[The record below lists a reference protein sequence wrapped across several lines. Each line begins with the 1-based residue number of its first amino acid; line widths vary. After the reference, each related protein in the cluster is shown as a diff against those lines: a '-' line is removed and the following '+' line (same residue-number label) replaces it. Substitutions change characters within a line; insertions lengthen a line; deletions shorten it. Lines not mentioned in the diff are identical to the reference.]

1 MSDQGLFL
9 DEVLEAQRA
18 QWLGAVH
25 LAAPISHR
33 IWTLV
38 ALSVIVAILI
48 WLFAGHYTRR
58 ERVSGSLV
66 PRAGLIELTAA
77 GEGIVTQLTAREGS
91 HVNKGDVLV
100 VLSSATVS
108 ASMGNTAVAVI
119 SELNVERAHLLS
131 DIDDTKASSK
141 DKSRGLQV
149 QQSELRKQIEQL
161 DGQLTIQRQQVTSQ
175 RTLLD
180 KIEPLASK
188 GYVSAFQV
196 QQQEMA
202 ALEAEAQVKA
212 LSRERYQT
220 EQQLSAVSDQLQQL
234 PFDTQAKLSDAGRQ
248 LAQVQQALDQN
259 EAQRAS
265 VLRASQDGTV
275 SSVLVHDGQ
284 AVSMGQPL
292 VAIVPSGTPLQAQ
305 LLVPSSAVGFVRV
318 GQHVSIRYGAFPY
331 EKFGL
336 QRGQVIGVSR
346 NALTPAEVQ
355 LLVGQT
361 PEQPL
366 YRVQVAI
373 DRQAISAYGKKQLL
387 KPGMT
392 LDADIMMDR
401 RRLVEWVFEPLFG
414 ISKHF
419 EGTR

>member
-9 DEVLEAQRA
+9 DEALEARSA
-18 QWLGAVH
+18 NWLGSVR
-25 LAAPISHR
+25 LATPVSHR
-33 IWTLV
+33 IWTLA
-38 ALSVIVAILI
+38 ALFVTTALLI

-58 ERVSGSLV
+58 ERVTGSLV
-66 PRAGLIELTAA
+66 PRAGLLEMTATA
-77 GEGIVTQLTAREGS
+77 SGTITQVTAREGS
-91 HVNKGDVLV
+91 HVRKGDVLV
-100 VLSSATVS
+100 ALSSATVS
-108 ASMGNTAVAVI
+108 ESVGNTAVAVI
-119 SELNVERAHLLS
+119 SELNAERTHLVE
-131 DIDDTKASSK
+131 DIANTKVSSEEK
-141 DKSRGLQV
+141 IHGLRV
-149 QQSELRKQIEQL
+149 QQDELREQLGQL
-161 DGQLTIQRQQVTSQ
+161 DGQLVIQRQQATSQ
-175 RTLLD
+175 RALLN
-180 KIEPLASK
+180 KIAPLAAS
-188 GYVSAFQV
+188 GVVSVFQV

-202 ALEAEAQVKA
+202 ALQSESQVKA

-220 EQQLSAVSDQLQQL
+220 EQQLSAINDQVRQL
-234 PFDTQAKLSDAGRQ
+234 PFDTQAKLSDENRQ

-265 VLRASQDGTV
+265 VLRAPEDGTV
-275 SSVLVHDGQ
+275 SSVLVHEGQ

-292 VAIVPSGTPLQAQ
+292 VAIVPAGTPLQAQ

-318 GQHVSIRYGAFPY
+318 GQPVSIRYEAFPY

-336 QRGQVIGVSR
+336 QHGHVLGVSR
-346 NALTPAEVQ
+346 SVLTPAEVQ

-373 DRQAISAYGKKQLL
+373 DNQTISAYGKPQLL

-392 LDADIMMDR
+392 LDADIMIDR

-414 ISKHF
+414 MSKHF
-419 EGTR
+419 EGAR